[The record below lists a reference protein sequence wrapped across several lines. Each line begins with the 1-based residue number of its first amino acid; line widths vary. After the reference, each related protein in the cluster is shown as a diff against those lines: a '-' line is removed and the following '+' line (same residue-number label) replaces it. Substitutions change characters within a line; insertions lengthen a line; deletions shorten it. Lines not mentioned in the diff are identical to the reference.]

1 MVVRLRHE
9 MKKTM
14 MRIFLLLSS
23 LAVSTACVPTTDQYT
38 QGLNSVS
45 NVVES
50 SITSGRKAIEGALV
64 KPKKKRQVEEVIED
78 AGNASISDEQDFEAV
93 SNRETIE
100 SDAERR
106 RRQSEKYVLVKPEE
120 LPARP
125 KVRYLTPIQFA
136 VSTKHPIG
144 KRMYNRLNVSLGNV
158 TKPCTRYQSDE
169 LAQFVFLKSGG
180 PTFDSRGVDPDGDG
194 YACGWD
200 PSVYRNLK
208 KK

>member
-1 MVVRLRHE
+1 MI
-9 MKKTM
+9 
-14 MRIFLLLSS
+14 RIFILFGFMIIF
-23 LAVSTACVPTTDQYT
+23 TGCVPTTDQYAESM
-38 QGLNSVS
+38 NSVS

-50 SITSGRKAIEGALV
+50 SITSGRKAIQGALN
-64 KPKKKRQVEEVIED
+64 KPKKKEQVEEESED
-78 AGNASISDEQDFEAV
+78 TGNASISDEQDFEAV
-93 SNRETIE
+93 SSRETIE

-106 RRQSEKYVLVKPEE
+106 RRQSEKYVLLKPEK
-120 LPARP
+120 LPVRP
-125 KVRYLTPIQFA
+125 KIRYLTPIQFA
-136 VSTKHPIG
+136 VATKHPVG

-158 TKPCTRYQSDE
+158 TKPCNRYQSDE